1 MAKDKKQSLLFVLT
15 FALATLFF
23 LSCKTTN
30 TKTSVAKPPV
40 EQAPQPPA
48 QTALPKLPDP
58 PAQRTLPIIQQKP
71 LVDPVENLIQRSQ
84 TYFLQ
89 GEKDLNAGFL
99 ERAKKDFDESIE
111 IILRSGIPLGQ
122 EERLERHYEGLLD
135 KIFSYELA
143 ALKAGDGFSEERVE
157 TAPLDEITTGE
168 LPMTFDPRSKSLAEQ
183 TVREYKH
190 DLPLPINDYVLRFMD
205 YFQNRGHKAM
215 EYGLQRSGR
224 YRAMISQI
232 LVEEGV
238 PQDLIYLCQAESGFR
253 PLAYSRAKCK
263 GMWQFAASR
272 GAEYGLRQTW
282 WIDER
287 SDPEKSTR
295 AAARHLHDLYMQFG
309 DWLLAIAAYNTG
321 PGNVE
326 RAIERTGYANYWEL
340 LKRGTLHPETTNYVP
355 IIIAMAIIS
364 KDPERY
370 GFDVAPEPPIN
381 QEKVQIKSA
390 IDLRLV
396 SEILDISLGDVQE
409 LNPHIKRLTA
419 PRNDL
424 EFNLYLP
431 EGTKEKFLAEIE
443 AIPEDMRV
451 TWRKHRVEE
460 GETLTELARRY
471 HTSPSAIAQAN
482 SLASNEKIQPG
493 EKLIIPVTPGR
504 EGRERVVAQ
513 GSKIRYTVKRGDT
526 LISIARDFD
535 VSVSQLRRWNRL
547 SAKSNVRP
555 GRVLVIQTPESA
567 ALAPTPRPQS
577 KNASHASS
585 TLSNGR
591 SRVIHR
597 VKKGET
603 LFAIASNYKTSIAS
617 IRDWNNLSQNDDI
630 KVGERLTIYVN
641 R

>member
-1 MAKDKKQSLLFVLT
+1 MARDKKQSLLFGLT
-15 FALATLFF
+15 FALASLCF

-30 TKTSVAKPPV
+30 SKPPVAKTPV
-40 EQAPQPPA
+40 EQAPQPPV

-71 LVDPVENLIQRSQ
+71 LVDPVENLIQKSQ
-84 TYFLQ
+84 AYFLQ
-89 GEKDLNAGFL
+89 GEKNLNAGFL

-111 IILRSGIPLGQ
+111 IILSSGIPLDQ
-122 EERLERHYEGLLD
+122 EERLERHYESLLD

-157 TAPLDEITTGE
+157 AAPLDEIATGE

-190 DLPLPINDYVLRFMD
+190 DLPLPINDYVLRYMD
-205 YFQNRGHKAM
+205 YFQNRGHKSM

-232 LVEEGV
+232 LAEEGV

-272 GAEYGLRQTW
+272 GAEYGLRQNW

-321 PGNVE
+321 PGNIE

-340 LKRGTLHPETTNYVP
+340 LKRGTLHPETANYVP
-355 IIIAMAIIS
+355 IIIAMAILS
-364 KDPERY
+364 KDPGQY
-370 GFDVAPEPPIN
+370 GFDVNLETPIH
-381 QEKVQIKSA
+381 QEKVQIESA

-396 SEILDISLGDVQE
+396 SETLDISLVDVQE
-409 LNPHIKRLTA
+409 LNPHIKRLTT
-419 PRNDL
+419 PRNDP
-424 EFNLYLP
+424 EFNLYIP
-431 EGTKEKFLAEIE
+431 EGTKEKFLSEIE

-460 GETLTELARRY
+460 GETLTLLARRY
-471 HTSPSAIAQAN
+471 HTSPSAISEAN
-482 SLASNEKIQPG
+482 SLASDEKIQPG
-493 EKLIIPVTPGR
+493 DKLIIPVTPGR
-504 EGRERVVAQ
+504 EGRERVVVE
-513 GSKIRYTVKRGDT
+513 GSRIRYTVKRGDS
-526 LISIARDFD
+526 LVSIARDFD
-535 VSVSQLRRWNRL
+535 ISVSQLRRWNRL

-555 GRVLVIQTPESA
+555 GRVLIIQAPDSA
-567 ALAPTPRPQS
+567 AVAPTPHPKS
-577 KNASHASS
+577 KGSSQASLKPSS
-585 TLSNGR
+585 GR

-603 LFAIASNYKTSIAS
+603 LFAIASNYKTSIES
-617 IRDWNNLSQNDDI
+617 IRDWNNLSQSDGI

>member
-1 MAKDKKQSLLFVLT
+1 MARDKKQSLLFGLT
-15 FALATLFF
+15 FALASLCF

-30 TKTSVAKPPV
+30 SKPPVAKTPV
-40 EQAPQPPA
+40 EQAPQPPV

-84 TYFLQ
+84 AYFLQ
-89 GEKDLNAGFL
+89 GEKNLNAGFL

-111 IILRSGIPLGQ
+111 IILSSGIPLDQ
-122 EERLERHYEGLLD
+122 EERLERHYESLLD

-157 TAPLDEITTGE
+157 AAPLDEIATGE

-190 DLPLPINDYVLRFMD
+190 DLPLPINDYVLRYMD
-205 YFQNRGHKAM
+205 YFQNRGHKSM

-232 LVEEGV
+232 LAEEGV

-272 GAEYGLRQTW
+272 GAEYGLRQNW

-321 PGNVE
+321 PGNIE

-340 LKRGTLHPETTNYVP
+340 LKRGTLHPETANYVP
-355 IIIAMAIIS
+355 IIIAMAILS
-364 KDPERY
+364 KDPGQY
-370 GFDVAPEPPIN
+370 GFDVNLETPIH
-381 QEKVQIKSA
+381 QEKVQIESA

-396 SEILDISLGDVQE
+396 SETLDISLVDVQE
-409 LNPHIKRLTA
+409 LNPHIKRLTT
-419 PRNDL
+419 PRNDP
-424 EFNLYLP
+424 EFNLYIP
-431 EGTKEKFLAEIE
+431 EGTKEKFLSEIE

-460 GETLTELARRY
+460 GETLTLLARRY
-471 HTSPSAIAQAN
+471 HTSPSAISEAN
-482 SLASNEKIQPG
+482 SLASDEKIQPG
-493 EKLIIPVTPGR
+493 DKLIIPVTPGR
-504 EGRERVVAQ
+504 EGRERVVVE
-513 GSKIRYTVKRGDT
+513 GSRIRYTVKRGDS
-526 LISIARDFD
+526 LVSIARDFD

-555 GRVLVIQTPESA
+555 GRVLIIQAPDSA
-567 ALAPTPRPQS
+567 AVAPTPHPKS
-577 KNASHASS
+577 KGSSQASLKPSS
-585 TLSNGR
+585 GR

-603 LFAIASNYKTSIAS
+603 LFAIASNYKTSIES
-617 IRDWNNLSQNDDI
+617 IRDWNNLSQSDGI